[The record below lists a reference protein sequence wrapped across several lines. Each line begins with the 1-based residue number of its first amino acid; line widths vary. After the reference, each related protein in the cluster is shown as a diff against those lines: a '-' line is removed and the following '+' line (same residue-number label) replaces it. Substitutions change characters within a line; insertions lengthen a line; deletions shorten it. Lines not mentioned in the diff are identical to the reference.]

1 MVGLGGGAVGGWQ
14 RDGEVVAAPGA
25 TVDASG
31 VYAREEEKEREEEML
46 AVSGERKGR
55 GGRSSPTWEVTLV
68 RGKQPAGWGDR
79 RRRHEEPRVSS
90 D

>member
-1 MVGLGGGAVGGWQ
+1 MVGLGGRAVGGWQ

-46 AVSGERKGR
+46 EVSGRGR
-55 GGRSSPTWEVTLV
+55 GGEGGPHR
-68 RGKQPAGWGDR
+68 RGR
-79 RRRHEEPRVSS
+79 
-90 D
+90 